1 MYCNVKVAC
10 KEMHQGFLIYS
21 IEGVFTVSEIQRVVR
36 NTSRDHD
43 QGYFK

>member
-10 KEMHQGFLIYS
+10 KELHQVFLIYAM
-21 IEGVFTVSEIQRVVR
+21 EGIFTASEIQRVFR
-36 NTSRDHD
+36 NTFQGCY